1 MATTFDALMSRAP
14 RSSMTTCTAVRG
26 QVQLRK
32 LSRRGDISRNEDK
45 SYPWPL
51 IQEEHRALK
60 AAADRNRGVPVE
72 GTSSYEEARARH
84 EVTKARIAA
93 AEARLAVA
101 QRPLMYP
108 VEQCQKHHLP
118 RRIEADGFSP

>member
-1 MATTFDALMSRAP
+1 MDDTAHRSRYHAH
-14 RSSMTTCTAVRG
+14 SSMRSIA
-26 QVQLRK
+26 
-32 LSRRGDISRNEDK
+32 LSRPQPTGTEVFRSRGRHPN
-45 SYPWPL
+45 
-51 IQEEHRALK
+51 
-60 AAADRNRGVPVE
+60 
-72 GTSSYEEARARH
+72 EEARARH